1 MVSEYTDECG
11 RGMEGMMKEVLCKTR
26 DGNEMMKSFHQ
37 RLDIMHELINRA
49 MEKAKDDDK
58 ELRAEL
64 IALLKEQYMLKADVE
79 SALVEVQHDWQ
90 LKINNMEQAQKIV
103 DDRWKTRIDMAKLL
117 LPWALAAGG
126 LIALLD
132 KAGLVHIG

>member
-1 MVSEYTDECG
+1 
-11 RGMEGMMKEVLCKTR
+11 
-26 DGNEMMKSFHQ
+26 
-37 RLDIMHELINRA
+37 
-49 MEKAKDDDK
+49 
-58 ELRAEL
+58 
-64 IALLKEQYMLKADVE
+64 MLKADVE